1 MASNNFYIANLAFML
16 DYTDGTTNDE
26 IEMEIFKIA
35 FQDQETVHY
44 DRSVGGNFR
53 DLEQEPKNVATAY
66 KFSTNF
72 IESIY
77 YVNEE
82 KGFDP
87 YIVVGFSDITINDD
101 VKNNKYLVNVQY
113 RLLKN
118 ITKEG
123 MVNL

>member
-35 FQDQETVHY
+35 FQNKETVHY
-44 DRSVGGNFR
+44 DRSVGGNFK

>member
-44 DRSVGGNFR
+44 DRSVGGNFK